1 MKEFMKKWGLL
12 GKVFGIVIALL
23 VLRFIIDYFG
33 YDVITLNTLTTA
45 FIGAVIFTI
54 AIIFTGTLTDYKE
67 SEKIPS
73 ELAASLKSLYM
84 DTRVLPLEDPVIPLI
99 RSHVKNLVV
108 TINSGFRQNRWDI
121 KKIGNDIGIINDDI
135 HILAKKNVAPPFC
148 VKMRVELTTIDRI
161 CNRIQTIAE
170 TSFIPTAYA
179 IAEISIIAVIFIL
192 LFLKIDPYYEGL
204 ILFAV
209 ISTLIIGILLLI
221 KDMDNPFEVGE
232 GTYAD
237 VDLSLLWNLE
247 QDILADESVNVQ

>member
-1 MKEFMKKWGLL
+1 MNEFMKKWGLL

-23 VLRFIIDYFG
+23 ILRFIIDYFG
-33 YDVITLNTLTTA
+33 YDVIALNTLTTA

-73 ELAASLKSLYM
+73 ELAASLRSLYM
-84 DTRVLPLEDPVIPLI
+84 DTRVLPLDDPVIPLV
-99 RSHVKNLVV
+99 RSHVRNLIV
-108 TINSGFRQNRWDI
+108 TINNGFRQNKWDI
-121 KKIGNDIGIINDDI
+121 KAIGNCIGVVNGDIQT
-135 HILAKKNVAPPFC
+135 LAKKNVAPPFC

-221 KDMDNPFEVGE
+221 KDMDNPFEVGD

-247 QDILADESVNVQ
+247 QEILSEEPVNEQ

>member
-1 MKEFMKKWGLL
+1 MKKWGLL
-12 GKVFGIVIALL
+12 GKVFGIVIVLL
-23 VLRFIIDYFG
+23 VLRFIIDYYH

-73 ELAASLKSLYM
+73 ELAASLRSLYM
-84 DTRVLPLEDPVIPLI
+84 DTRVIPLEDPAIPLT
-99 RSHVKNLVV
+99 RSHVKDLIVR
-108 TINSGFRQNRWDI
+108 INTCFRQNSWDI
-121 KKIGNDIGIINDDI
+121 KAIGEAIGRINGDVAV
-135 HILAKKNVAPPFC
+135 LAKKNVAPPFC
-148 VKMRVELTTIDRI
+148 VKMRAEMTNIDRI

-179 IAEISIIAVIFIL
+179 IAEISIIAVIFIM

-209 ISTLIIGILLLI
+209 ISVLIIGILLLI
-221 KDMDNPFEVGE
+221 KDMDNPFEVGA

-247 QDILADESVNVQ
+247 QEILAAEQAAG